1 MTGDSLAPPVMDLAA
16 RLRSMRVALGAHDL
30 DAFVVTNL
38 LNVRYLSG
46 FTGSN
51 AVLVLTAE
59 AAVLVTDGRYREQA
73 AAELEHAHMAEHI
86 TLRVNSSDLD
96 TAVAEAV
103 AGQRRIGLEAATIT
117 WAAQQRYAARFNE
130 AELVP
135 LTNVVELLR
144 SVKDAGEIDRIE
156 RASEIADAALTQ
168 SIGRLHGRPT
178 ERDFAL
184 TLETAMRRM
193 GADGP
198 SFDTIV
204 ASGPNGARPHARPSS
219 RRIERGDLVV
229 LDFGALLDGYHSDM
243 TRTVCIGPPSP
254 QQRRLFDV
262 VLVAQQTARDAVRAG
277 VVTKDIDAQARA
289 VIAEAGWAEQ
299 FDHGT
304 GHGIGLAVHEYPI
317 LSRSTAVVLVQ
328 DNVVTV
334 EPGVYLSGLGGVR
347 VEDTVVVSESGCRSL
362 TLFPKALEV

>member
-1 MTGDSLAPPVMDLAA
+1 MTGSGLAPATMDHAGRLAA
-16 RLRSMRVALGAHDL
+16 LRVALGTHEV

-51 AVLVLTAE
+51 GVLVVTGDDAR
-59 AAVLVTDGRYREQA
+59 LVTDGRYREQA
-73 AAELEHAHMAEHI
+73 AAELGDACVDGPIGLTIESIDFDGALA
-86 TLRVNSSDLD
+86 
-96 TAVAEAV
+96 AAV
-103 AGQRRIGLEAATIT
+103 AGRVRVGLEAATIT
-117 WAAQQRYAARFNE
+117 WAAQRRYAERF
-130 AELVP
+130 AGSELVP
-135 LTNVVELLR
+135 LSNVVELLR
-144 SVKDAGEIDRIE
+144 AVKDAGEIERIE
-156 RASEIADAALTQ
+156 RAAEIADAALAQ

-178 ERDFAL
+178 ERDFAF

-229 LDFGALLDGYHSDM
+229 LDFGAKLGGYHSDM
-243 TRTVCIGPPSP
+243 TRTVCVGPPSP

-262 VLVAQQTARDAVRAG
+262 VLAAHETARSGVRAG
-277 VVTKDIDAQARA
+277 VATKGIDALARG
-289 VIAEAGWAEQ
+289 VIGEAGWAEQ

-317 LSRSTAVVLVQ
+317 LSRATPGALER
-328 DNVVTV
+328 DYVVTV
-334 EPGVYLSGLGGVR
+334 EPGVYLAGLGGVR
-347 VEDTVVVSESGCRSL
+347 VEDTVVVGESGCRSL
-362 TLFPKALEV
+362 TLFPKSLEV